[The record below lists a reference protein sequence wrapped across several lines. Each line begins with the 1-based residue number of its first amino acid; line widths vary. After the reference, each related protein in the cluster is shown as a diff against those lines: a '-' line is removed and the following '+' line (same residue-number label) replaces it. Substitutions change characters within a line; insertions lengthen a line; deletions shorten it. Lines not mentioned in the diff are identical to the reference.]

1 MTTLFDYAP
10 PKTDRRNP
18 AERGEAGI
26 YSAIEHAE
34 RFVEGW
40 KVEAYDYLCR
50 FARVNRGRDFLAEE
64 IAPWA
69 YEQGCNY
76 PPDARAWGG
85 IIQKA
90 GRLRI
95 IEQTGL
101 AAKNKLS
108 GNDSTWRPL
117 WRTGEAA

>member
-1 MTTLFDYAP
+1 MTSLFDYAP
-10 PKTDRRNP
+10 TKTDKRTP

-26 YSAIEHAE
+26 YSAEKHAE

-40 KVEAYDYLCR
+40 RLEAADYLR
-50 FARVNRGRDFLAEE
+50 AFARANRGRDFLAEE

-69 YEQGCNY
+69 YDHGCNY
-76 PPDARAWGG
+76 PPDQRAWGG

-90 GRLRI
+90 NRLGI
-95 IEQTGL
+95 IEPTGL

-108 GNDSTWRPL
+108 GNNSTWRPL
-117 WRTGEAA
+117 WRTGDAA